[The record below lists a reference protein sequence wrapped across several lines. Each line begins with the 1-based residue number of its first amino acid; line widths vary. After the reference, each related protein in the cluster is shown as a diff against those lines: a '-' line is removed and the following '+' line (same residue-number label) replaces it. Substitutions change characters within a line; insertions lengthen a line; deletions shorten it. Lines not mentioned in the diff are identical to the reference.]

1 MSSRLHRKPGH
12 PYYILAPDYRE
23 SSSGVCVLHYLC
35 HALNLEGFEAYI
47 VGASQVNPDLKTPLL
62 TEAIKKNHAQS
73 GKTPI
78 GVYPE
83 VVSGNPLMTPVV
95 VRYML
100 NKEGVIGGN
109 RINVDDDDLFFYFRE
124 EFVGDGRTADILTL
138 PGTDMEL
145 FSPDPERAKTSR
157 LLYLNRV
164 PRDAVDFSTLPSDV
178 EILSMA
184 DPIPLSQLAARFKSA
199 EVLYTFE
206 TSSTC
211 TKAMLCGCPVVALKA
226 KGYEHLALTEETLKF
241 YRHSGVAFDDSK
253 LSLQKAMSGLPTIRD
268 WHAELESCFW
278 EQLVAFT
285 RKTQSFAS
293 ERAAQVGRRQL
304 LPWLAERV
312 PTDAQHRLIAERL
325 ATSREPTFGVL
336 VMDRE
341 GDNKRLVQTVKSL
354 GMGHNLYASVR
365 ILALTTAEVPH
376 TPADAKLR
384 FLSLNPDLPLQSIDN
399 ALREVEV
406 DWFML
411 VEAGSE
417 FTPSGLLI
425 AALDLQEASGCR
437 AVYGDEVVRKQGG
450 DMGAALRPDLNLD
463 LLLSLP
469 SGMARHWLFNRQV
482 WLDMGGFRQEAGQ
495 AFELDYILRLIES
508 TGFDGL
514 GHISEPLLIGDAQ
527 PLRDCPDEREA
538 ILRHLRARGFQQGSV
553 EARLP
558 GRYELDYGAPA
569 GALVSI
575 LVLLQGSSVGR
586 VQRCMETILE
596 KTSYPFYEVLLLEQD
611 SSDPVLQTWLK
622 GVEQLGTDAIR
633 VLRFAADLTTV
644 QVRNLAAEQA
654 RGEFLLWL
662 DEGAAV
668 LESDWLQQMLNH
680 ASRQEV
686 AAVGAKLLAADRT
699 ISHAGFIL
707 GLNGPVGKAFTGQS
721 LEAPGY
727 LQRLQVDQNYAAL
740 SGKCLLL
747 RKSLFME
754 AGGFDETPVLQR
766 WADVDLCLRLH
777 RAGYLNVWTPRVQ
790 LLLNEDTETPA
801 STEEEDALY
810 ARWLPLLARDPFY
823 NPNFS
828 LASAGGFTLSPSKL
842 NWRPL
847 SSWKPV
853 PTILAHAA
861 DRQGCGNYRVIQPL
875 DALNREG
882 LAEGLLSWSL
892 LPVAEL
898 ERYKPDS
905 IVLQRQVGDVQLEHI
920 RRMKAFSSAFK
931 VFELDDYL
939 PNLPIKSMHRA
950 HMPKDILRS
959 IRRGLAYV
967 DRFVVST
974 EPLAEAFSGLHGD
987 IQVVRNSLDP
997 RWWRGLS
1004 SQRNCSRKPR
1014 VGWAGGVSHTGDL
1027 EMIADVVKELAS
1039 EVEWVFFGM
1048 CPDKLR
1054 PYIHEFHLGV
1064 PIGEYPAA
1072 LARLNLDLALAPVEQ
1087 NLFNECKSNL
1097 RLLEYGACGFP
1108 VVCSDVRCY
1117 QGDDLPV
1124 TRVKNRFRDWVEAI
1138 RMHLSD
1144 LDETARQGDRLREV
1158 VQKGWM
1164 LEGDNLQRW
1173 REAWLPG

>member
-1 MSSRLHRKPGH
+1 MSSRLHRAPGH
-12 PYYILAPDYRE
+12 PYYIVAPGYRE
-23 SSSGVCVLHYLC
+23 TSSGVCVLHYLC
-35 HALNLEGFEAYI
+35 HALNLEGRDAFI
-47 VGASQVNPDLKTPLL
+47 VGDVAVNPQLKTPLL
-62 TEAIKKNHAQS
+62 TEEIKQRHIEQHRV
-73 GKTPI
+73 PI
-78 GVYPE
+78 AVYPE
-83 VVSGNPLMTPVV
+83 VAVGNPLGAAVV
-95 VRYML
+95 VRYLL
-100 NKEGVIGGN
+100 NREGLIAG
-109 RINVDDDDLFFYFRE
+109 RSMKAQEDDLYYHYAPDFAPDSRP
-124 EFVGDGRTADILTL
+124 ANLLTL
-138 PGTDMEL
+138 PIIDSEL
-145 FSPDPERAKTSR
+145 FRERGQAERTISY
-157 LLYLNRV
+157 LYLNRF
-164 PRDAVDFSTLPSDV
+164 PRDRVDFSRLPED
-178 EILSMA
+178 I
-184 DPIPLSQLAARFKSA
+184 
-199 EVLYTFE
+199 EVLSVAEPKSLSELAELFQSAAVLYSYE
-206 TSSTC
+206 LSATC
-211 TKAMLCGCPVVALKA
+211 TQAMLCGCPVVYLRD
-226 KGYEHLALTEETLKF
+226 GGVEELPFKS
-241 YRHSGVAFDDSK
+241 YIGESGAAMIDEVGGLERARATVADVYPRWLGMED
-253 LSLQKAMSGLPTIRD
+253 
-268 WHAELESCFW
+268 EFW
-278 EQLVAFT
+278 EQLADFQVC
-285 RKTQSFAS
+285 TQARAE
-293 ERAAQVGRRQL
+293 ERAADVGKREL
-304 LPWLAERV
+304 LAWLAERV
-312 PTDAQHRLIAERL
+312 PTEAQHRLIAERL
-325 ATSREPTFGVL
+325 AANRELTFCVL
-336 VMDRE
+336 VVDSE
-341 GDNKRLVQTVKSL
+341 GDNERLVQTVKSL
-354 GMGHNLYASVR
+354 GMERNLYASVR
-365 ILALTTAEVPH
+365 ILALTTAEVPK
-376 TPADAKLR
+376 TPTDAKLR
-384 FLSLNPDLPLQSIDN
+384 FLRLNPDQPLQSIDR

-411 VEAGSE
+411 VDVGSE
-417 FTPSGLLI
+417 FTPSGLLV
-425 AALDLQEASGCR
+425 AALDLLAAPGCR
-437 AVYGDEVVRKQGG
+437 AVYGDEVARQQGG
-450 DMGAALRPDLNLD
+450 DMGAMLRPDLNLD

-508 TGFDGL
+508 AGFDGL
-514 GHISEPLLIGDAQ
+514 GHISEPLLIGEAQ

-538 ILRHLRARGFQQGSV
+538 IQRHLRARGFPQGRVDS
-553 EARLP
+553 RLP
-558 GRYELDYGAPA
+558 GRYELDYGVSA
-569 GALVSI
+569 GARVSI
-575 LVLLQGSSVGR
+575 LILLQGNGLGR

-596 KTSYPFYEVLLLEQD
+596 KTSYPFYEVLLLVQD
-611 SSDPVLQTWLK
+611 NSDPTLQTWLK
-622 GVEQLGTDAIR
+622 GVEQLGTEAIR
-633 VLRFAADLTTV
+633 VLRFAADLSAP

-654 RGEFLLWL
+654 SGEFLLWL

-668 LESDWLQQMLNH
+668 FEADWLQQMLNH

-699 ISHAGFIL
+699 VSHAGFIL
-707 GLNGPVGKAFTGQS
+707 GLNGPVGKAFTGQP

-727 LQRLQVDQNYAAL
+727 LQRLQVDQNYTAV

-747 RKSLFME
+747 RRSLFME
-754 AGGFDETPVLQR
+754 VGGFDETPVLQR

-801 STEEEDALY
+801 SIEEEDALY

-828 LASAGGFTLSPSKL
+828 LASAGSFTLSPSKL

-882 LAEGLLSWSL
+882 QAEGLLSWSL
-892 LPVAEL
+892 LLVAEL

-959 IRRGLAYV
+959 IRRGLSYV

-1054 PYIHEFHLGV
+1054 PYIHEYHLGV

-1072 LARLNLDLALAPVEQ
+1072 LASLNLDLALAPVEQ

-1144 LDETARQGDRLREV
+1144 LDETARQGNRLREV
-1158 VQKGWM
+1158 VQKDWM

-1173 REAWLPG
+1173 REVWLPG